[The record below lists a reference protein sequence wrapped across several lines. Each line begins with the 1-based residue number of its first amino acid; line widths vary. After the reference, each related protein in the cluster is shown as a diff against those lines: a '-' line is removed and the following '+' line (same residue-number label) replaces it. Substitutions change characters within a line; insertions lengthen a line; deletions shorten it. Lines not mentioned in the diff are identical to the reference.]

1 MRDLPEKPGK
11 SRAFFIQLV
20 NLAAAGIRL
29 APTGELVTCLR
40 PVGLAL
46 RVLGRLLLACAAAAA
61 GLMIQP
67 AQPVQAAA
75 IVVNTLHGGLE
86 MRNNTLVNNL
96 SIWGG
101 LGGKAQVYAWE
112 GALYNNNIIALG
124 GSPAKSEVAQGNCE
138 VELLSVM
145 GNLSTDESCQSE
157 PVAFEDLVLGEPDTY
172 GGEIPVIPLLT
183 GSVAIDAAEAEFCTE
198 TDTRGVAVRSWMAVT
213 LALMSSAAPRGAGP

>member
-1 MRDLPEKPGK
+1 MRDLPEKPGI

-61 GLMIQP
+61 GLRIQP
-67 AQPVQAAA
+67 APVAAA
-75 IVVNTLHGGLE
+75 IGQHVARRLE
-86 MRNNTLVNNL
+86 MNKLW
-96 SIWGG
+96 SITCPSGG

-138 VELLSVM
+138 MELLSVM

-157 PVAFEDLVLGEPDTY
+157 PVALEDL
-172 GGEIPVIPLLT
+172 
-183 GSVAIDAAEAEFCTE
+183 C
-198 TDTRGVAVRSWMAVT
+198 W
-213 LALMSSAAPRGAGP
+213 